1 MKRITYLL
9 AGMILGGLVVATSL
23 KYHVLRTNDGFTL
36 VPKLS
41 NSFESAYVDVR
52 EFGLTDW
59 AKHQALTA
67 AIIQSKKE
75 HILQSSAQQSAQRQM
90 NEWISGAPH

>member
-9 AGMILGGLVVATSL
+9 AGMILGGFVVIMSL
-23 KYHVLRTNDGFTL
+23 KYHVLRTNDGVTL

-41 NSFESAYVDVR
+41 NSFEHAYVDVR

-59 AKHQALTA
+59 AAHQSLTA
-67 AIIQSKKE
+67 AIVKSNKE
-75 HILQSSAQQSAQRQM
+75 HILQAAAQQSAQRQI
-90 NEWISGAPH
+90 NEWMSGSPR